1 MELGIKA
8 TVSGSFRRAMPEVQA
23 AVYALD
29 DAGVQVLSPADPR
42 IVDQFGEFLFVAS
55 DRQRSIRLVQDRHFD
70 AISHSDFVWLVAP
83 GGYVGASAAMEIGYA
98 LRTGVPIYAETPP
111 NELTFRQYINL
122 VPNVT
127 TAVARA
133 ISRERPPTRPASHPT
148 TLLLDPTTALAYAHQ
163 KLDMLNE
170 TLAARSSSV
179 TEDLPAFHVVL
190 RDLMRVI
197 GSDVTSLD

>member
-23 AVYALD
+23 AVYALV

-42 IVDQFGEFLFVAS
+42 IVDQFGEFLFVVS

-70 AISHSDFVWLVAP
+70 AISNSDFLWLVAP

-98 LRTGVPIYAETPP
+98 LHAGVPIYAETPP
-111 NELTFRQYINL
+111 NDLTFRQYVNL

-133 ISRERPPTRPASHPT
+133 ISSDKPPTDLASNPT
-148 TLLLDPTTALAYAHQ
+148 TLLLDPTAALEYAHQ
-163 KLDMLNE
+163 KLDVLHG

-179 TEDLPAFHVVL
+179 TDDLPAFHVVL
-190 RDLMRVI
+190 RDLRRVMA
-197 GSDVTSLD
+197 